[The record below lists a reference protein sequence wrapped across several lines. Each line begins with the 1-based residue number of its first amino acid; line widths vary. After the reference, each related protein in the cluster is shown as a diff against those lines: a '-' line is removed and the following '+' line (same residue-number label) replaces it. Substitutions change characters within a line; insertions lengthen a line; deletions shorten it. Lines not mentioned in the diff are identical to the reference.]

1 MKSLILDNILF
12 KLQYFGNSSYHY
24 QAKYKSKD
32 KLLLIEY
39 IKTSYINYKEIK
51 WIKLGVSVK

>member
-1 MKSLILDNILF
+1 MILDNILF

>member
-32 KLLLIEY
+32 KLLLIES
-39 IKTSYINYKEIK
+39 IKTMLHKKIQVNSTKNDK
-51 WIKLGVSVK
+51 